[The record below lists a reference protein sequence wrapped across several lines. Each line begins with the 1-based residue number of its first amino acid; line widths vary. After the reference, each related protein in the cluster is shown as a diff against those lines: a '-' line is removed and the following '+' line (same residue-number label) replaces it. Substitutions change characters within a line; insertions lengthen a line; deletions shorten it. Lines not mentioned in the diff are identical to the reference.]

1 MSPEED
7 RLKDIRRIL
16 VALDASPASL
26 AALDLAAELAGRY
39 RAELLGIYVEDINLL
54 HSAEIPFAKEIGFY
68 SATSRRID
76 RPHIER
82 ELRAHAHRVE
92 RLLASIAEKANLRWS
107 FRRSRGVIHGE
118 LLEAAE
124 ETDLIILGKTGW
136 SGRDQIGS
144 TAREIAIQAP
154 IQSLILL
161 HKVRK
166 GTPIMVAYDGSP
178 TSQKTLS
185 AARLISTEGST
196 LIVVILADT
205 EQQAEKL
212 QAEVKASIEE
222 SDQQVEFHW
231 LADINGDR
239 IHHLALIS
247 GCDLVV
253 LPSESESFDPE
264 TLVTMLNKADC
275 AVLLVR

>member
-7 RLKDIRRIL
+7 RLKGIRRIL
-16 VALDASPASL
+16 IALDASPASL

-39 RAELLGIYVEDINLL
+39 KAELLGIYVEDINLL
-54 HSAEIPFAKEIGFY
+54 RSAEIPFAKEIGFY
-68 SATSRRID
+68 SAISRSID
-76 RPHIER
+76 SPHIER
-82 ELRAHAHRVE
+82 ELRAHARQVE
-92 RLLASIAEKANLRWS
+92 RLLESIAEKANLRWS

-144 TAREIAIQAP
+144 TAREIAIQSP

-166 GTPIMVAYDGSP
+166 GTPIMVAYDGSS

-185 AARLISTEGST
+185 AARLISTEGSP
-196 LIVVILADT
+196 LIVVIIADT
-205 EQQAEKL
+205 RERAENL
-212 QAEVKASIEE
+212 QAEVKE
-222 SDQQVEFHW
+222 SVQDTDQQVEFHW
-231 LADINGDR
+231 FAKLKGER
-239 IHHLALIS
+239 LHQLALIS
-247 GCDLVV
+247 GCDVVV
-253 LPSESESFDPE
+253 LPTESESFDPE